1 MIMKDFKP
9 AHFSRGFFNR
19 LTLPEQ
25 LEADALA
32 PAKRLADGPNF
43 AHRMTKTMLGQEWS
57 MSLEQAICMQ
67 TQDFKRAYEAFVAKS
82 SPRFAGD

>member
-19 LTLPEQ
+19 LTSPEQ

-32 PAKRLADGPNF
+32 LAKRLAGGPTL
-43 AHRMTKTMLGQEWS
+43 HT
-57 MSLEQAICMQ
+57 
-67 TQDFKRAYEAFVAKS
+67 
-82 SPRFAGD
+82 